1 MRWKYQAS
9 RPILAG
15 VTPTAGGVVFAA
27 DLGGRVCAFDAA
39 SGKIVWQ
46 IDTGQS
52 AGGGLVT
59 YQAGGRQL
67 VAMASGMKSPIWPGG
82 SDASRIVVYGL
93 PRR

>member
-1 MRWKYQAS
+1 MWDSCGKSA
-9 RPILAG
+9 
-15 VTPTAGGVVFAA
+15 
-27 DLGGRVCAFDAA
+27 AA

-59 YQAGGRQL
+59 YQVGGRQL

-82 SDASRIVVYGL
+82 SDASRIVVYVL